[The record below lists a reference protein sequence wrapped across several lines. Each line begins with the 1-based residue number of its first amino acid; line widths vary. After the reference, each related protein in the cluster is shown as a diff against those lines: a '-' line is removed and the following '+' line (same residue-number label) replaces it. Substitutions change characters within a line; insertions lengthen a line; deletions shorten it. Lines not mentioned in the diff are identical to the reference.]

1 MPVIVRL
8 KGYHPLPDYLP
19 GALEERMA
27 DANIVS
33 ELKLR
38 IHPRQQRVV
47 HRKAVVLDY
56 SPWDV
61 VTLDTDKA
69 SDGVAEDLVPDRPQV
84 SVLPVRRVG

>member
-1 MPVIVRL
+1 
-8 KGYHPLPDYLP
+8 
-19 GALEERMA
+19 MA

-38 IHPRQQRVV
+38 IQSRQQRVV
-47 HRKAVVLDY
+47 RRRAVVLDY

-61 VTLDTDKA
+61 ISLETDEPG
-69 SDGVAEDLVPDRPQV
+69 DGVAEDLVPDRPQV

>member
-8 KGYHPLPDYLP
+8 KAYHLLPDYHP

-38 IHPRQQRVV
+38 IQSRQQRVV
-47 HRKAVVLDY
+47 RRRAVVLDY

-61 VTLDTDKA
+61 ISLETDEPG
-69 SDGVAEDLVPDRPQV
+69 DGVAEDLVPDRPQV
-84 SVLPVRRVG
+84 SLQPVRRGG